1 MINEYYSIIENCE
14 SELVEK
20 KSRFISNL
28 IHVETEE
35 EAKHKINEIK
45 KKFYDAKHNVF
56 AYRVYE
62 NGNIIDKYSDDGEP
76 SGTAGKPILD
86 MLKQKEICNVL
97 IVVTRYFGGILLG
110 TGGLVRAYTGAAKL
124 CIDNSKIDL
133 LENSSVLQINIT
145 YEELGIVKQFC
156 KKNEFI
162 VENIE
167 YLENVV
173 ANVIIKKGE
182 EYFFSAEIEKLL
194 NRNVDISVFQD
205 KFVIK

>member
-1 MINEYYSIIENCE
+1 MVNEYYSILENCE
-14 SELVEK
+14 YELIEK

-28 IHVETEE
+28 IYVENEE
-35 EAKHKINEIK
+35 EAKQKITEIK

-56 AYRVYE
+56 AYRVYA

-124 CIDNSKIDL
+124 CIDNSKIHL
-133 LENSSVLQINIT
+133 IENSSVLQINIT
-145 YEELGIVKQFC
+145 
-156 KKNEFI
+156 
-162 VENIE
+162 
-167 YLENVV
+167 
-173 ANVIIKKGE
+173 
-182 EYFFSAEIEKLL
+182 
-194 NRNVDISVFQD
+194 
-205 KFVIK
+205 